1 MSECATT
8 PGAVL
13 ALIASPVS
21 GSGHLDPENSSH
33 HPPSPL
39 ANCVFI
45 NRDRDVRFCFGAA
58 RGWEG
63 SSFFSRS
70 VMERFGGV
78 EDETGA
84 GVVFCGALD
93 GGGNWWRRLIARDTF
108 RCVLR
113 HLLRKMGVENFGI
126 PLRGY
131 AREENCRRG
140 FF

>member
-21 GSGHLDPENSSH
+21 GSGHLDPGNSSH

-78 EDETGA
+78 EGETGA

-93 GGGNWWRRLIARDTF
+93 GGENWWRRLIARDTF

-113 HLLRKMGVENFGI
+113 HLLRKMGVENFGT